1 MALWAKVKQTAGEVY
16 FDPQIG
22 GSLFGCLGFAA
33 ICVIMPGFQC
43 PWRRQRIPVQCFR
56 SKAVKAVETK
66 QIQLKQL
73 QKQVQEKR
81 VQQKQLW
88 ALISVCET
96 HVMGWK
102 CILPNQ
108 GCSGCGELLAPP
120 KAGVTSEHVPATSKN
135 SKPRTLVSSA
145 PSFPPPRK
153 VGNSP
158 HLEVH

>member
-1 MALWAKVKQTAGEVY
+1 
-16 FDPQIG
+16 
-22 GSLFGCLGFAA
+22 
-33 ICVIMPGFQC
+33 MPGFQC

-96 HVMGWK
+96 HVIEYQYMYQGFEIRPLK
-102 CILPNQ
+102 KPGKLPWE
-108 GCSGCGELLAPP
+108 C
-120 KAGVTSEHVPATSKN
+120 AT
-135 SKPRTLVSSA
+135 
-145 PSFPPPRK
+145 
-153 VGNSP
+153 
-158 HLEVH
+158 